1 MKPTM
6 CSFNTGVYVADMD
19 RWKSQ
24 NITKKL
30 LYWMNLNTKYA
41 GNIYTLLLKT
51 AYSMTSIRHE
61 PAVFRGKKS
70 NYSPANDIFQVKV
83 N

>member
-41 GNIYTLLLKT
+41 KIFKHPCRVQVMKG
-51 AYSMTSIRHE
+51 S
-61 PAVFRGKKS
+61 VFKNFNS
-70 NYSPANDIFQVKV
+70 A
-83 N
+83 

>member
-6 CSFNTGVYVADMD
+6 CSFNTGVYVADLD

-41 GNIYTLLLKT
+41 KNIHALLWKT
-51 AYSMTSIRHE
+51 AYSITSIRHE
-61 PAVFRGKKS
+61 PVGGKKF
-70 NYSPANDIFQVKV
+70 NYSPAN
-83 N
+83 NRSS